1 MWKCTEKNCGNATA
15 TVMQMVMAMGCTPKE
30 LESGSEA
37 SVLIEG
43 ETHIV
48 RCPPSSNGDLEAAC
62 HVFKIVE
69 PDEEGSRRRLLEELG
84 GFHRMIA
91 GGKALVCDADN
102 DLSCDVREL
111 GNTKRGRDL

>member
-1 MWKCTEKNCGNATA
+1 MQVVRAT
-15 TVMQMVMAMGCTPKE
+15 GCTPKE

-37 SVLIEG
+37 SVLFEG

-62 HVFKIVE
+62 HVFELME
-69 PDEEGSRRRLLEELG
+69 PDEEGSGRRLLEELG

-91 GGKALVCDADN
+91 GGKALVCDADAN
-102 DLSCDVREL
+102 LSCDVREL
-111 GNTKRGRDL
+111 GNTEHGRHL